1 MNNQQIVENII
12 NKMDNKGYE
21 LTDELANVLEFVLDE
36 FSNSEETSEFL
47 YSLGRTLND
56 VYGDITFGR

>member
-1 MNNQQIVENII
+1 MNNRQII

-21 LTDELANVLEFVLDE
+21 LTYEFANALEFVLEE
-36 FSNSEETSEFL
+36 FPNSEETAEFL

-56 VYGDITFGR
+56 VYGDITFSR